1 MSEKRPCVR
10 CGRAIDEW
18 SVLCPFCNWNQSEAA
33 PAEEPQRAAAVAAYQ
48 PPSRFDLKRK
58 GVMALAG
65 VLLLIASFAVGMVI
79 NRGDAPKQAP
89 KTLEEQVEEHK
100 QEAAARPLRA
110 DTPLIPV
117 GGAEG
122 IQQPIT
128 SAPVAVPVGEIPN
141 DYQRSDATAVS
152 AAEYVQLEQRA
163 KAERERMAA
172 TIDPRTLT
180 TPAYAQSPP
189 RPAAQRTAAASP
201 QTSTAQPAQQTSP
214 PPPRRAGAGRTQPV
228 PEHRPL
234 PQTRARG
241 TARVTLLVGADG
253 RVQQVDILKPL
264 DSGSNSALVSAFRA
278 WRFKPATENG
288 VPVAAP
294 YTVEISFERD

>member
-1 MSEKRPCVR
+1 
-10 CGRAIDEW
+10 
-18 SVLCPFCNWNQSEAA
+18 
-33 PAEEPQRAAAVAAYQ
+33 
-48 PPSRFDLKRK
+48 
-58 GVMALAG
+58 MALGG

-79 NRGDAPKQAP
+79 NRGDAPKRAP

-117 GGAEG
+117 GGGDA

-128 SAPVAVPVGEIPN
+128 SAPVPVPDGGVPN

-152 AAEYVQLEQRA
+152 AAEYIHLEQRA
-163 KAERERMAA
+163 KAERERVAA
-172 TIDPRTLT
+172 TVDPRTLT

-189 RPAAQRTAAASP
+189 RPAAQRAAAP
-201 QTSTAQPAQQTSP
+201 AAGAPATQPAAQTAT
-214 PPPRRAGAGRTQPV
+214 PPRRAAAGRTQPV

-234 PQTRARG
+234 PTTRARG
-241 TARVTLLVGADG
+241 TARVTLLVGPDG